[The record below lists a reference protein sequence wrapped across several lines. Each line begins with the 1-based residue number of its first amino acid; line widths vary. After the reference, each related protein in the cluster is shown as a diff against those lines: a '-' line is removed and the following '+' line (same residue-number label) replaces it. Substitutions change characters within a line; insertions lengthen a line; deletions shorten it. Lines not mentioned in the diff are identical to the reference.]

1 MKEALNWPWK
11 TFAADPIQSA
21 APGKNRRRESRFKVR
36 GEPAVTLSHG
46 GRTFKANLTDISS
59 KGAGVRIPS
68 IGKDLELDPGDR
80 MDIRFDDSGG
90 QAGYP
95 VLLVWMEIHE
105 GVVRMGARCAP
116 EDSDAAA
123 RFEQLD
129 MDQVRIDPAW
139 ATRLPPNLAVRR
151 QVLPFAL
158 YEGKVHIA
166 CTNPQDAAVMKAV
179 ERHLRRP
186 IHAERAE
193 PESLRRA
200 LTRVY
205 GDAHLNENNKAFA
218 SGRRGLQDFGT
229 LTEDLD
235 ADSAVDIC
243 NELLHAAVLRR
254 ASDIHIDPERDD
266 VALRFRIDGVLEK
279 YGRLPVEVHAGVLS
293 RFKVLSAM
301 DIAEKRAPQDGGFT
315 HRYGGAS
322 QNIDIRTATLPTKY
336 GERMTLRLLA
346 LQTETLTL
354 ERLGMNDEHLTLF
367 EECIGKPH
375 GLIIITGPTGSGK
388 TTTLY
393 AALRRIIKSR
403 ELNVITVEDPIEYN
417 IPGVAQVEVDSADK
431 VSFHRALR
439 SLLRHDPDVVMIGEI
454 RDRETADVA
463 IKAALTGH
471 LVFSTLHTNSAAG
484 AITRLADM
492 GVERYLIGATLRLV
506 VAQRLVRSLCQ
517 RCSGART
524 LTQAEAGLLHLDS
537 TENLQVH
544 DGKGCLYCGDTGYV
558 GRTGLYE
565 MIPVDEQWARRIAQG
580 SEKAELMEM
589 MRAQNLKTLVEDA
602 GGKALTGITSVSEV
616 LNAVSAW

>member
-1 MKEALNWPWK
+1 M
-11 TFAADPIQSA
+11 TI
-21 APGKNRRRESRFKVR
+21 
-36 GEPAVTLSHG
+36 SHG
-46 GRTFKANLTDISS
+46 GRTFKAILTDISS
-59 KGAGVRIPS
+59 TGAGVRIMPNNEE
-68 IGKDLELDPGDR
+68 LELNPGDR
-80 MDIRFDDSGG
+80 MDIRFDASEG
-90 QAGYP
+90 QDEHP
-95 VLLVWMEIHE
+95 VRLVWMEVQE
-105 GVVRMGARCAP
+105 GFFRIGAECIL
-116 EDSDAAA
+116 EDSHVTA
-123 RFEQLD
+123 RFEPLD

-158 YEGKVHIA
+158 YEGKVHVA
-166 CTNPQDAAVMKAV
+166 CMNPQDAAVMKAV
-179 ERHLRRP
+179 ERHLQRP
-186 IHAERAE
+186 IRAERAE

-200 LTRVY
+200 LARVY
-205 GDAHLNENNKAFA
+205 GDAHLNENGKIFA
-218 SGRRGLQDFGT
+218 SRRQGLQDFNS
-229 LTEDLD
+229 LTEELD

-243 NELLHAAVLRR
+243 NELLHAAVLRS

-279 YGRLPVEVHAGVLS
+279 YCRLPVEVHAGVLS
-293 RFKVLSAM
+293 RFKVLSGM
-301 DIAEKRAPQDGGFT
+301 DIAEKRAPQD
-315 HRYGGAS
+315 
-322 QNIDIRTATLPTKY
+322 
-336 GERMTLRLLA
+336 LRLLA

-354 ERLGMNDEHLTLF
+354 ERLGMNEEHLALF

-393 AALRRIIKSR
+393 AALRRIIKRR

-417 IPGVAQVEVDSADK
+417 IPGVAQVEVDAADK

-506 VAQRLVRSLCQ
+506 VAQRLVRSLCR
-517 RCSGART
+517 RCREVRM
-524 LTQAEAGLLHLDS
+524 LTQAEAGLLHFDS
-537 TENLQVH
+537 TENRPVH
-544 DGKGCLYCGDTGYV
+544 DGVGCLYCGGTGYV

-589 MRAQNLKTLVEDA
+589 MRAQNMKTLVEDA

-616 LNAVSAW
+616 LKAVSAW